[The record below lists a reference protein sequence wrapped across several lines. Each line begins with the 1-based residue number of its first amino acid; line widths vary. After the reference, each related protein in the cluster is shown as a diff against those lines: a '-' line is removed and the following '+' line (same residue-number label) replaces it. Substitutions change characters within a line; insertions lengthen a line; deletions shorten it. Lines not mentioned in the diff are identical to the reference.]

1 MKVQPWRAP
10 SEHALQIGVTD
21 EVSVAAGAPTGEGE
35 GNEGGRERG
44 REEEGREK
52 ERREGTVV
60 VVVLMLGRET
70 TGDYRQRSNCCH
82 VS

>member
-35 GNEGGRERG
+35 GNEGGRKRG
-44 REEEGREK
+44 GR
-52 ERREGTVV
+52 RRGARARWSW
-60 VVVLMLGRET
+60 L
-70 TGDYRQRSNCCH
+70 Y
-82 VS
+82 